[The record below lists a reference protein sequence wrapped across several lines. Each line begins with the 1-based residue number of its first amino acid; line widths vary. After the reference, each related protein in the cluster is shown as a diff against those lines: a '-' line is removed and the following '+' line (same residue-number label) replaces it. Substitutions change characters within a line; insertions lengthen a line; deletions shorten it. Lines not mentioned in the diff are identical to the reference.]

1 VLIGSYWILG
11 VGAVTLLSIILWRS
25 REILDR
31 RSAAGAR
38 PVSALEQTAKRSL
51 VATGAVGSSSWR

>member
-1 VLIGSYWILG
+1 
-11 VGAVTLLSIILWRS
+11 VTLLSIILWRS

-38 PVSALEQTAKRSL
+38 PVSALEQDAKKKKSL
-51 VATGAVGSSSWR
+51 VATAPWDRLPGVSILAS